1 MNYPDLNLKMLYKT
15 GGVICYILL
24 SYSLIT
30 LFVMSLIG
38 GPPLTA
44 GESFSILQENPFK
57 GILRLDLLTVF
68 VIPLYYLLFFSL
80 YIVLKETN
88 PTLMIISII
97 LAFAGITL
105 FLSAPSVF
113 SYLDLSNKFYAA
125 STEEERSR
133 FLAAGEAIISS
144 DIWHGTAPRIGGLM
158 MQSGWV
164 MISFLMLKDQT
175 FSKLAAITG
184 IVTHG
189 LDLIHIVAG
198 FFIPAVGDILMF
210 VAGPLYLLWFP
221 LIGTRLIRL
230 SIRR

>member
-1 MNYPDLNLKMLYKT
+1 
-15 GGVICYILL
+15 
-24 SYSLIT
+24 
-30 LFVMSLIG
+30 MSLIG

-44 GESFSILQENPFK
+44 GESFSILEENLFK
-57 GILRLDLLTVF
+57 GLLRLDLLTVF

-80 YIVLKETN
+80 YTVQKETN
-88 PTLMIISII
+88 PTVMIISLM

-113 SYLDLSNKFYAA
+113 SYLDLSNKFSSAV
-125 STEEERSR
+125 TEQERGR

-164 MISFLMLKDQT
+164 MISLVMLKNQT
-175 FSKLAAITG
+175 FSKLTAFTG

-189 LDLIHIVAG
+189 LDLIHIVIG

-221 LIGTRLIRL
+221 LVGSRLIKL
-230 SIRR
+230 SSGK

>member
-1 MNYPDLNLKMLYKT
+1 MNYPDLNLKTLYRT
-15 GGVICYILL
+15 GGVICFILL
-24 SYSLIT
+24 AYSLIT
-30 LFVMSLIG
+30 LIVMSLIG

-44 GESFSILQENPFK
+44 RESFSILQENIFK
-57 GILRLDLLTVF
+57 GLLRLDLLTVF
-68 VIPLYYLLFFSL
+68 VIPLYYVLFFSL

-88 PTLMIISII
+88 PTVMIISFI

-113 SYLDLSNKFYAA
+113 SYLDLSNKFSLAV
-125 STEEERSR
+125 TDQEKNR

-158 MQSGWV
+158 MQTGWV
-164 MISFLMLKDQT
+164 MISFVMLRNQI
-175 FSKLAAITG
+175 FNKLTSVTG

-189 LDLIHIVAG
+189 LDLLHILIG
-198 FFIPAVGDILMF
+198 FFIPAAGDILMF

-221 LIGTRLIRL
+221 LVGLRLIKL
-230 SIRR
+230 SSGK